1 MSYAWLFP
9 GQGAQV
15 VGMGKALYDA
25 SPAARRVFQ
34 RADEAL
40 GWSLSRL
47 CFEGPE
53 SELTLT
59 KNTQPALVA
68 TSIAAL
74 EALREAYPEL
84 PAPAFA
90 AGHSLGEYS
99 ALAAVGALS
108 LEDAVRTV
116 HIRGAAM
123 QDAVPAGK
131 GAMAAILGGDE
142 MAVRSLCS
150 DAAQGEVVQAANFNA
165 PGQIVIA
172 GHAEAIGRALGL
184 AKERG
189 LKAIPLKVSAPFH
202 CSLMEPAAAAV
213 REALASV
220 TVQPFEIPVISNVE
234 ARPNTSAERVS
245 ELLIRQVD
253 SPVLWDR
260 TVTAM
265 AAAGVT
271 AALELGPGKVLSG
284 LVKRIEKSLKVQNVG
299 EPGDLSQARD
309 FVEGLAL

>member
-123 QDAVPAGK
+123 QEAVPAGK